1 MDPEQIKEIKIPK
14 IDFNK
19 IKFPFIAGLLVF
31 VAYLCFYQV
40 EANEEAIILRLGKY
54 SDTVGPGLHFKIPLL
69 DKIYKIKVDY
79 QYKEEF
85 GFRTNSPGVRT
96 SYSQR
101 GYENE
106 SWMLTGDLKIAEV
119 HWVVQYKINE
129 PEKYLFKLKNVE
141 NTIRDISESTMRLM
155 IGDRS
160 FKEVLQKE
168 RTAIANLSKS
178 HMQKIL
184 DSYESGIQVQM
195 VQLQGVVPP
204 APVADSFNEVNRAKQ
219 EEETLVNEANQEY
232 NKKIFTAKGLAQKM
246 INEAEGYYQERTNQA
261 DGDAALFEAIFQKYK
276 KHKDITKTRIF
287 LEKME
292 SILSQVPDKV
302 IIDSNLDGLLPLLNV
317 EKSTEV
323 AK

>member
-1 MDPEQIKEIKIPK
+1 MDSDQIKEIKIPK

-19 IKFPFIAGLLVF
+19 IKFPIIAGLLVIT
-31 VAYLCFYQV
+31 AYFCFYQV

-54 SDTVGPGLHFKIPLL
+54 TDTVGSGLHFKIPFI
-69 DKIYKIKVDY
+69 DKVYKVKVDY

-85 GFRTNSPGVRT
+85 GFRTDNPGVRS
-96 SYSQR
+96 SYSKR

-119 HWVVQYKINE
+119 HWVVQFKINE
-129 PEKYLFKLKNVE
+129 PEKYLFKVKNVE
-141 NTIRDISESTMRLM
+141 NTIRDVSEATMRLM

-168 RTAIANLSKS
+168 RTAIANLSKG
-178 HMQKIL
+178 HMQEVL
-184 DSYESGIQVQM
+184 DAYETGIQIQM

-219 EEETLVNEANQEY
+219 EEETLFNEANQEY

-246 INEAEGYYQERTNQA
+246 VNEAEGYAQERKNRA
-261 DGDAALFEAIFQKYK
+261 DGDAALFEAIFESYRG
-276 KHKDITKTRIF
+276 HKDITRTRLFI
-287 LEKME
+287 EKME
-292 SILSQVPDKV
+292 SVLSTVSDKI
-302 IIDSNLDGLLPLLNV
+302 IIDSNLDGVLPLLNLDHSGG
-317 EKSTEV
+317 E